1 MTDIENINRK
11 VYGGSHL
18 VFNEDHL
25 NEVPRQIIWDL
36 LKYIT
41 RQKSLQ
47 TQRGIKS
54 KIRELAKEYNVG
66 KVPRLSNI
74 NYTMRMMVTE
84 GYLSSDEYKTVVK
97 YTTSKESRASSGIF
111 QVAVMLSGK
120 KMNGCDYDCYY
131 CPDQPGMP
139 RSYVREGPSARRAEE
154 WNQECVP
161 QIYSRLTSYS
171 INGHIPDKLE
181 IIVLGGTWSSFPM
194 EYRKNFI
201 NEVYYGVNTFYDD
214 KKTPR
219 EMLSLAEEQEINTSS
234 SGKVRIVG
242 LTVETRPDC
251 ITPDEIESML
261 EFGVTRVQ
269 LGIQH
274 TDNRILKKIN
284 RKCTIEEAKAGIK
297 MLKDSGFKIICHYM
311 PNLPDTTPDLDRKM
325 LTQALEDPDLDC
337 DDFKIYPTMVT
348 TTSERDRDNVFSVLE
363 KWYLDGKY
371 VPYSETDLHE
381 VLVEFMSNPLLRSKR
396 ISRLF
401 RDIPK
406 HNTIAGCETPHM
418 REVIM
423 KDLNSRGLK
432 CECIRSREVRKAVFN
447 PDENEVI
454 VHHRECSEGDEY
466 FIELVNNDF
475 ILGFVRLRL
484 PQGDFTQKYS
494 AMPEYA
500 FIRELHVYSH
510 VNSTMTDIENE
521 ESKQH
526 RGYGTMLLQRAEAIC
541 RQKGFHAIAIIA
553 GVGVRDYYA
562 KKHGYKLEKNYMVKH
577 TKVYSS
583 MEKFDAILTSARIC
597 EMFYYIIT
605 SLFRWVTN

>member
-18 VFNEDHL
+18 VFKEDHL
-25 NEVPRQIIWDL
+25 TEIPREIIWDL
-36 LKYIT
+36 LEYINT
-41 RQKSLQ
+41 QKSVRIQ
-47 TQRGIKS
+47 IGIKS

-74 NYTMRMMVTE
+74 NYTMRMMVAE
-84 GYLSSDEYKTVVK
+84 GILSPNEYKIVVK

-120 KMNGCDYDCYY
+120 EMNGCDYDCYY

-161 QIYSRLTSYS
+161 QVYSRLTSYS
-171 INGHIPDKLE
+171 INGHTPDKLE

-194 EYRKNFI
+194 DYRRTFI
-201 NEVYYGVNTFYDD
+201 NEVYYAVNTFYDN
-214 KKTPR
+214 KISLRPMK
-219 EMLSLAEEQEINTSS
+219 SLAEEQEINTYSP
-234 SGKVRIVG
+234 GVVRIVG

-269 LGIQH
+269 LGVQH
-274 TDNRILKKIN
+274 TNNRILKKIN
-284 RKCTIEEAKAGIK
+284 RKCTIEDAKDGIK
-297 MLKDSGFKIICHYM
+297 MLKNSGFKIICHYM
-311 PNLPDTTPDLDRKM
+311 PNLPDSTPDLDRKM

-337 DDFKIYPTMVT
+337 DDLKIYPTMVT
-348 TTSERDRDNVFSVLE
+348 TTSERDRDNVYSVLE
-363 KWYLDGKY
+363 KWYIDGKY
-371 VPYSETDLHE
+371 IPYAEEDLKE
-381 VLVEFMSNPLLRSKR
+381 VLIEFMSHPLLRSKR

-423 KDLNSRGLK
+423 KELYKRGLT
-432 CECIRSREVRKAVFN
+432 CECIRTREVRGAAIDPIK
-447 PDENEVI
+447 NEII

-466 FIELVNNDF
+466 FIELVNDSL

-484 PQGDFTQKYS
+484 PRGDATLNYS
-494 AMPEYA
+494 SMPEYA

-510 VNSTMTDIENE
+510 VNSTIDEIENE
-521 ESKQH
+521 DSNQH
-526 RGYGTMLLQRAEAIC
+526 RGYGSLLLHQAEAIC
-541 RQKGFHAIAIIA
+541 LQKGYYAIAVIA
-553 GVGVRDYYA
+553 GVGVRNYYA
-562 KKHGYKLEKNYMVKH
+562 KKHGYKFKNNYMVKH
-577 TKVYSS
+577 LSSTKSEKSLDNILSAAEFCRIIYYVISS
-583 MEKFDAILTSARIC
+583 
-597 EMFYYIIT
+597 IT
-605 SLFRWVTN
+605 RWITW